1 MAAKRAERAEQP
13 GGASAS
19 SPDGDGVRGRSP
31 RGMAAK
37 RGVDLF
43 MGGTALVVLAPGLAL
58 IAAAIRVSMGRPV
71 LYRQERPGLGG
82 EIFRIV
88 KFRTMSQERDAG
100 GRLLPDEE
108 RVTRLGQWLRKTSLD
123 ELPELVN
130 VVRGEMSLVGPRPL
144 VKAYLP
150 RYSPEQ
156 ARRHEVKP
164 GLTGLAQVSGR
175 NALSWSERFALDVH
189 YVDHQSLAL
198 DLRILA
204 LTAAKL
210 LTGRGDTADGTL
222 LSSTFYGDEA
232 VLAGREEPRW
242 DPEHDVA
249 DEHAIVDEVAG
260 ESSPASIRAVAG
272 GHGDHSHA
280 LGHRSR

>member
-1 MAAKRAERAEQP
+1 MRVVGQFT
-13 GGASAS
+13 
-19 SPDGDGVRGRSP
+19 P
-31 RGMAAK
+31 RGGISSRVTARYESSSVPA
-37 RGVDLF
+37 
-43 MGGTALVVLAPGLAL
+43 GTGA
-58 IAAAIRVSMGRPV
+58 
-71 LYRQERPGLGG
+71 G
-82 EIFRIV
+82 ETFRIV

-100 GRLLPDEE
+100 GRLLSDEE
-108 RVTRLGQWLRKTSLD
+108 RITSLGRWLRKTSLD

-156 ARRHEVKP
+156 ARRHDVKP

-175 NALSWSERFALDVH
+175 NALSWGERFTLDVH

-210 LTGRGDTADGTL
+210 LTGRGDAADGTL
-222 LSSTFYGDEA
+222 LSSTFYGDDAE
-232 VLAGREEPRW
+232 LAGREKPRW

-249 DEHAIVDEVAG
+249 DEHAIVDEVAD
-260 ESSPASIRAVAG
+260 ESSQKPIRAVAS
-272 GHGDHSHA
+272 GHGDQSRA
-280 LGHRSR
+280 LGRPSR

>member
-1 MAAKRAERAEQP
+1 
-13 GGASAS
+13 
-19 SPDGDGVRGRSP
+19 
-31 RGMAAK
+31 
-37 RGVDLF
+37 
-43 MGGTALVVLAPGLAL
+43 
-58 IAAAIRVSMGRPV
+58 
-71 LYRQERPGLGG
+71 
-82 EIFRIV
+82 
-88 KFRTMSQERDAG
+88 MSQERDAD
-100 GRLLPDEE
+100 GRLLDDEE
-108 RVTRLGQWLRKTSLD
+108 RITRLGQWLRKTSLD

-204 LTAAKL
+204 LTVAKL
-210 LTGRGDTADGTL
+210 LTGRGDAADGTL
-222 LSSTFYGDEA
+222 LSPTFYGDDAEH
-232 VLAGREEPRW
+232 AGRERPRW

-249 DEHAIVDEVAG
+249 DELAIIEVMAD
-260 ESSPASIRAVAG
+260 ESSERADPNVGGRTGKAQPCAGTSFPLTASG
-272 GHGDHSHA
+272 GARH
-280 LGHRSR
+280 

>member
-1 MAAKRAERAEQP
+1 
-13 GGASAS
+13 
-19 SPDGDGVRGRSP
+19 
-31 RGMAAK
+31 
-37 RGVDLF
+37 
-43 MGGTALVVLAPGLAL
+43 
-58 IAAAIRVSMGRPV
+58 
-71 LYRQERPGLGG
+71 
-82 EIFRIV
+82 
-88 KFRTMSQERDAG
+88 MSQERDAD
-100 GRLLPDEE
+100 GRLLGDEE
-108 RVTRLGQWLRKTSLD
+108 RITRLGQWLRKTSLD

-204 LTAAKL
+204 LTVAKL
-210 LTGRGDTADGTL
+210 LSGQGRRRRRHAAVADVLRRRRRARRPGGASLGPRARRRRRARHRRGGGGRVVRRADPNGAGGRGK
-222 LSSTFYGDEA
+222 
-232 VLAGREEPRW
+232 
-242 DPEHDVA
+242 
-249 DEHAIVDEVAG
+249 
-260 ESSPASIRAVAG
+260 
-272 GHGDHSHA
+272 HSDA
-280 LGHRSR
+280 LGHPSR

>member
-1 MAAKRAERAEQP
+1 
-13 GGASAS
+13 
-19 SPDGDGVRGRSP
+19 
-31 RGMAAK
+31 
-37 RGVDLF
+37 
-43 MGGTALVVLAPGLAL
+43 
-58 IAAAIRVSMGRPV
+58 
-71 LYRQERPGLGG
+71 
-82 EIFRIV
+82 
-88 KFRTMSQERDAG
+88 
-100 GRLLPDEE
+100 
-108 RVTRLGQWLRKTSLD
+108 
-123 ELPELVN
+123 
-130 VVRGEMSLVGPRPL
+130 

-175 NALSWSERFALDVH
+175 NALSWRERFAFDVH
-189 YVDHQSLAL
+189 YVDHRSLAL

-222 LSSTFYGDEA
+222 LSSTFYGDDA
-232 VLAGREEPRW
+232 ALAGREEPRW

-249 DEHAIVDEVAG
+249 DEHAIVDELAD
-260 ESSPASIRAVAG
+260 ESSQEPIQAVAAG
-272 GHGDHSHA
+272 RGDHSHA

>member
-1 MAAKRAERAEQP
+1 MA
-13 GGASAS
+13 
-19 SPDGDGVRGRSP
+19 V
-31 RGMAAK
+31 K
-37 RGVDLF
+37 RGVDLLVA
-43 MGGTALVVLAPGLAL
+43 GTALIVLAPGLAA

-82 EIFRIV
+82 ETFRMV
-88 KFRTMSQERDAG
+88 KFRTMSQERGAD
-100 GRLLPDEE
+100 GRLLQDEE
-108 RVTRLGQWLRKTSLD
+108 RITRLGRWLRKTSLD

-144 VKAYLP
+144 VKAYLA

-156 ARRHEVKP
+156 ARRHELKP

-175 NALSWSERFALDVH
+175 NALSWGERFALDVH

-210 LTGRGDTADGTL
+210 LTGRGDAADGLL
-222 LSSTFYGDEA
+222 LSSTFHGDDAER
-232 VLAGREEPRW
+232 AGREAPRW
-242 DPEHDVA
+242 DPEHDLA
-249 DEHAIVDEVAG
+249 DEVGEGWPDE
-260 ESSPASIRAVAG
+260 PTRAATG
-272 GHGDHSHA
+272 G
-280 LGHRSR
+280 R